1 MDGSKCHSIWP
12 HHLTTPLD
20 ASAICIDYVNTTC
33 MSTTNGSEA
42 KYSNAQGQGKTPE
55 NNTKILFLSI
65 QCEANNYSLESKT
78 RKSDW
83 TKLQVS
89 YKVYA
94 SQQSSASA
102 SGVRGPRFKPH
113 CRWLCLLWWP
123 LRYSLRHGLCSSAA
137 MLRSTQPS
145 TLHGMAKW
153 WSAYGLS
160 NNN

>member
-20 ASAICIDYVNTTC
+20 ASAICTDYVNTTC

-78 RKSDW
+78 RKSDCGQSCKLV
-83 TKLQVS
+83 TKCTRHSSLVHLPVVWEDPGSNLTAGGCVYCDGHYDIVFGMGCAPLLQ
-89 YKVYA
+89 
-94 SQQSSASA
+94 
-102 SGVRGPRFKPH
+102 
-113 CRWLCLLWWP
+113 CLGQLNLP
-123 LRYSLRHGLCSSAA
+123 
-137 MLRSTQPS
+137 PS
-145 TLHGMAKW
+145 IGRQNDDQLTG
-153 WSAYGLS
+153 
-160 NNN
+160 